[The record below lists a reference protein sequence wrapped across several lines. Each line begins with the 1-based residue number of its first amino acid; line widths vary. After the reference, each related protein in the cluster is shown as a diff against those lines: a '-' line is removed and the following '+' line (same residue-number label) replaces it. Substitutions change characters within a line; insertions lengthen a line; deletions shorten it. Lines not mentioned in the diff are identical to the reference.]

1 MIYERSAGVLI
12 YRQLKDSREY
22 LILHYPGGHFEF
34 PKGHME
40 GDETE
45 RETALRELK
54 EETGLETII
63 WIEGYRE
70 KIHYEYHRGAE
81 LMSKDVIFFLA
92 RTRQKKVTI
101 SFEHKGSMWLP
112 YKEALE
118 QLTFK
123 NAKDLLQKAEAHLR
137 NIDAKATPK

>member
-1 MIYERSAGVLI
+1 MIMIYERSAGI
-12 YRQLKDSREY
+12 IIFRQLKEGREY

-40 GDETE
+40 KDETE
-45 RETALRELK
+45 RETAFRELK
-54 EETGLETII
+54 EETGLDQIV
-63 WIEGYRE
+63 WMEGYRE
-70 KIHYEYHRGAE
+70 KIHYLYHRGEE

-92 RTRQKKVTI
+92 RTRQKKITL
-101 SFEHKGSMWLP
+101 SFEHKGAMWLP

-123 NAKDLLQKAEAHLR
+123 NAKDLIQKAEAFLKRHE
-137 NIDAKATPK
+137 K